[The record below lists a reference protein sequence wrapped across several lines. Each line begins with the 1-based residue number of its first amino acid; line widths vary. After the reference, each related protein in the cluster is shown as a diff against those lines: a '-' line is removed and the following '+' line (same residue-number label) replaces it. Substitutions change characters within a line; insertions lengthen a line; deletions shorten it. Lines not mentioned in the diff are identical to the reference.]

1 MQVQTPCSQ
10 RQGRCPEPSSTRN
23 RTTQARTRRALDSG
37 REVNRM
43 DQLQKALIALSEA
56 LQEVQ
61 KLDNSRERSVAIT
74 HIETAELWL
83 GKLEEQ

>member
-1 MQVQTPCSQ
+1 
-10 RQGRCPEPSSTRN
+10 
-23 RTTQARTRRALDSG
+23 
-37 REVNRM
+37 M